1 MKKFIIDADTGS
13 DDAVAI
19 LLALQDPTVEVL
31 GISVVSGNVPLKQG
45 IMNTISTIDMTDKK
59 VKVYAGEEKPISRN
73 YEEVHDLA
81 NFLGHVK
88 SLSPSSV
95 SGQCVHGVDGMGDI
109 GVKPSTQEFEEKK
122 AIDFIVETINEQPN
136 EITLVTL
143 GPLTNIALAIQK
155 DKSIIN
161 RLGFNNSGVDRLVL
175 NLKQRKSSIPIGI
188 SIGKNFDTPIEL
200 AVEDYSKCMKK
211 VYQYSDYIAIN
222 ISSPNTLHLRDLS
235 NKEYLDSLLG
245 KLKSIQN
252 ELSLQYGYKPMYLKI
267 SPDEELHNIKQI
279 CASILEKKIDGIIC
293 TNTTIDHQHGLTLGG
308 LSGAP
313 LKNKS
318 NQILKT
324 VKDIVDTKVSI
335 IASGGVMSDADYQE
349 KLNAGAD
356 LVQIYTGFI
365 YKGPQLIKDIL
376 NLPTS

>member
-155 DKSIIN
+155 DGTGNVSAAAEYNIWVDPEAAKICFESGMDITMVGWDNSYKYAMLKEKEIKELRALNSKLANFSIDIQKT
-161 RLGFNNSGVDRLVL
+161 LIDLTYKTYGFHGYDS
-175 NLKQRKSSIPIGI
+175 
-188 SIGKNFDTPIEL
+188 
-200 AVEDYSKCMKK
+200 CHK
-211 VYQYSDYIAIN
+211 V
-222 ISSPNTLHLRDLS
+222 
-235 NKEYLDSLLG
+235 
-245 KLKSIQN
+245 
-252 ELSLQYGYKPMYLKI
+252 
-267 SPDEELHNIKQI
+267 
-279 CASILEKKIDGIIC
+279 
-293 TNTTIDHQHGLTLGG
+293 
-308 LSGAP
+308 
-313 LKNKS
+313 
-318 NQILKT
+318 
-324 VKDIVDTKVSI
+324 
-335 IASGGVMSDADYQE
+335 
-349 KLNAGAD
+349 
-356 LVQIYTGFI
+356 
-365 YKGPQLIKDIL
+365 
-376 NLPTS
+376 